1 MVFKRVFAAF
11 WFFLFTVLPVQASNQ
26 GDPRRG
32 AELAQQCVS
41 CHGVDGTN
49 NTEGFPSLSN
59 QKYRYLVKQ
68 MREMR
73 NSAKIRAGE
82 KTYDTEADQA
92 IMRSR
97 RTNEIMDPF
106 VVHLSDADI
115 EDLSAYY
122 AAEPC
127 RAVMTEAPLPPP
139 RFEIRCQVCH
149 GQFGIASNSNVP
161 NIAGQDAAYLEQQLR
176 SFQESSAQ
184 EGDGQE
190 RRRAGIMEGQVRHL
204 SERDIKDISL
214 YYARLPCR

>member
-11 WFFLFTVLPVQASNQ
+11 WFFLFTVLPVQASNH

-41 CHGVDGTN
+41 CHGVDGNN

-82 KTYDTEADQA
+82 KTYDTEAAQA

-127 RAVMTEAPLPPP
+127 RAHDRGRRCRRPDLKSAVRSATASLVLLRTATCRTSPVRMP
-139 RFEIRCQVCH
+139 RIW
-149 GQFGIASNSNVP
+149 NSSC
-161 NIAGQDAAYLEQQLR
+161 AAFR
-176 SFQESSAQ
+176 NPV
-184 EGDGQE
+184 
-190 RRRAGIMEGQVRHL
+190 RRKATGRNAA
-204 SERDIKDISL
+204 
-214 YYARLPCR
+214 ARGSWKGRFVI

>member
-1 MVFKRVFAAF
+1 MDIKSALAVLCLFLFAANP
-11 WFFLFTVLPVQASNQ
+11 VLASHH
-26 GDPRRG
+26 GDPKRG

-59 QKYRYLVKQ
+59 QKYKYLVKQ
-68 MREMR
+68 LREMR
-73 NSAKIRAGE
+73 NSAKIRTGE
-82 KTYDTEADQA
+82 KNHDTDAAQA

-106 VVHLSDADI
+106 IVDLSNTDI
-115 EDLSAYY
+115 EDLAAYY

-127 RAVMTEAPLPPP
+127 RAVMSEAPLPPP

-149 GQFGIASNSNVP
+149 GQFGIAANSNVP
-161 NIAGQDAAYLEQQLR
+161 NIAGQDAGYLEQQLR
-176 SFQESSAQ
+176 SFQESRSQ
-184 EGDGQE
+184 MDDGQE
-190 RRRAGIMEGQVRHL
+190 RRRAPIMEGQVRHL
-204 SERDIKDISL
+204 SEQDIKDISL